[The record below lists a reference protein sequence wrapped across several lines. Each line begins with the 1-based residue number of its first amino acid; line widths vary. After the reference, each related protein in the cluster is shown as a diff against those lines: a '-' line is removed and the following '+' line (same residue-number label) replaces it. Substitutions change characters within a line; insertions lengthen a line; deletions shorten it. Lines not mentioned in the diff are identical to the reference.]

1 MMVPLSLPLPVLPPP
16 PASLVEVLPL
26 DAVAATD
33 ADATA
38 ASAAVVAVAATAPF
52 PLSGVPVPVLRCI
65 LWSLVGAARLRL
77 PFDLAIWH
85 NLHAPRC
92 RRRVLTARAPLLQLF
107 HGFAPFWFL
116 CWPIFRIPRL
126 FGPLFRYSFLTCSPF
141 RPTHTAKRWAHWRL
155 GVTLLAMYR

>member
-26 DAVAATD
+26 DAVVNGATD
-33 ADATA
+33 ADD
-38 ASAAVVAVAATAPF
+38 AVVAVAAPF

-107 HGFAPFWFL
+107 HGSAPFCFL

-126 FGPLFRYSFLTCSPF
+126 LGPVFRYSFLRFSPF
-141 RPTHTAKRWAHWRL
+141 WPTHTARRWAHWRL